1 MGYSRFMAIGV
12 ERQQESVTVDEAT
25 RNYARSCECCMK
37 QGRNFQF
44 DCDCD
49 CPITVAHR
57 EKLEAIL
64 TLRQLEHERNARKER
79 EQEELRKKSE
89 ELKKKLD
96 ECVAMVEDIYEMTYC
111 PRHLDDHNDEL
122 DELVNKWLNLKGGGG
137 TYVRIVIK

>member
-1 MGYSRFMAIGV
+1 MGYGRFIEIGV
-12 ERQQESVTVDEAT
+12 ERQRDSVTVDEAT

-57 EKLEAIL
+57 EKLDAIL
-64 TLRQLEHERNARKER
+64 TLRQLEHERKVK
-79 EQEELRKKSE
+79 QEELKN
-89 ELKKKLD
+89 KLD
-96 ECVAMVEDIYEMTYC
+96 ECEKMIKDIYEMTYC
-111 PRHLDDHNDEL
+111 PKHLDEHNDEL